1 MNARAKKILPLLLF
15 CLSLTACA
23 GQEFDDSELLRQA
36 REAAAAEASSIH
48 TWGAKPKRVRAAI
61 TPESMALFPSMR
73 GDMALLGVYGNYPD
87 GDTRFALTMPQG
99 TRIGSCTRPAGG
111 KPVFQSMSSLAVIGD
126 LVRASFSAL
135 DEFFACMPGDGESWR
150 LQKGD
155 VRGGVGREQ
164 TVLLRRRGLGWGSYA
179 NFVYDLAGRP
189 LVFYQVGNQAVD
201 WKLTFRNTGEKPSYV
216 FIDYRYD
223 WIINVEIMEVTP

>member
-1 MNARAKKILPLLLF
+1 MKNIFPLLF
-15 CLSLTACA
+15 CLLLAACA
-23 GQEFDDSELLRQA
+23 GQSFEDPALLEQA
-36 REAAAAEASSIH
+36 RAAADAQAAH
-48 TWGAKPKRVRAAI
+48 THNWGAKPKRVRAAI
-61 TPESMALFPSMR
+61 TPESMAIFPAMR

-87 GDTRFALTMPQG
+87 GDTRFALAMPQG

-111 KPVFQSMSSLAVIGD
+111 QPKFQNVSALAVVGD

-135 DEFFACMPGDGESWR
+135 DEFFASTPAPAACCDESWR

-155 VRGGVGREQ
+155 VQGGISRSQ

-179 NFVYDLAGRP
+179 NFVYDLDGRP
-189 LVFYQVGNQAVD
+189 LVFYQVSSQSLD
-201 WKLTFRNTGEKPSYV
+201 WRLNFRNTGEKPSYV
-216 FIDYRYD
+216 FRDYRYD